1 MDVDQVMKVVVHH
14 AFLAEEKGSQEL
26 VKGTCDRVMTVLRP

>member
-1 MDVDQVMKVVVHH
+1 MDVDRVMTVVVHH

-26 VKGTCDRVMTVLRP
+26 VNGICDRLWRC